1 MLNSTDLPE
10 IFVTTDEQETS
21 ARPHSPHSDRSY
33 HQANTQ
39 SCQCGN
45 GNLSSSNRR
54 SEIITQIYQP
64 RPPVSYSAMDRNGNL
79 QEWDK
84 RPGPSQNFAGINTV
98 AYLSKHRPNLLK
110 IMISSVTGIN
120 EDCIRIGSRHQG
132 VKHIE
137 TSICQCSTICE
148 MCTVHA
154 SLLHFAPCS

>member
-54 SEIITQIYQP
+54 S
-64 RPPVSYSAMDRNGNL
+64 PVSYSAMDRNGNL

-84 RPGPSQNFAGINTV
+84 HPGIPSFQTCLLCLPSQNFAGINTV

-120 EDCIRIGSRHQG
+120 EDCIRIGSRH
-132 VKHIE
+132 
-137 TSICQCSTICE
+137 
-148 MCTVHA
+148 
-154 SLLHFAPCS
+154 